1 MRAVKFT
8 DAFIAQIVHEYGEP
22 LEIKEALET
31 GDYLTVGEFLK
42 NGHRSIIPLL
52 EQEHEDVLKGTKES
66 KDLFRY
72 MRQWGDRVH
81 LYFVWQTYGV

>member
-1 MRAVKFT
+1 MRAVKYT
-8 DAFIAQIVHEYGEP
+8 DAFIAQIVREYNDP
-22 LEIKEALET
+22 PEIKKALET
-31 GDYLTVGEFLK
+31 GNHLAIGEFLR

-52 EQEHEDVLKGTKES
+52 EREHVEVLKGSKES

-72 MRQWGDRVH
+72 MRQWGNLVH